1 VVGRPAVC
9 YEDIAMFNIGPGE
22 LIVILILALVL
33 LGPEK
38 LPEMARTVGKGMREL
53 RRATE
58 DLKDQVETEFYKLDV
73 DKPAIKPPEGPR
85 YPKTIPA
92 VLPPAAVASA
102 APTDPAFPA
111 SKSDTQPEAS
121 PPTEAPL
128 QEALPQEAPRD
139 PSKTA

>member
-1 VVGRPAVC
+1 
-9 YEDIAMFNIGPGE
+9 MFNIGPGE

-58 DLKDQVETEFYKLDV
+58 DLKDQVESEFYKLDEN
-73 DKPAIKPPEGPR
+73 KPVVKPPEGPR
-85 YPKTIPA
+85 YPKTTPA
-92 VLPPAAVASA
+92 IALPSPSAPASAAA

-111 SKSDTQPEAS
+111 AQPEAS
-121 PPTEAPL
+121 PLVAPASPPESPDPSPSAPPEAPK
-128 QEALPQEAPRD
+128 D
-139 PSKTA
+139 PSKLV

>member
-1 VVGRPAVC
+1 
-9 YEDIAMFNIGPGE
+9 MFNIGPGE

-58 DLKDQVETEFYKLDV
+58 DLKDQVETEFYKLDD
-73 DKPAIKPPEGPR
+73 DKPPQAPIVKAPEGPR
-85 YPKTIPA
+85 YPKTTPA
-92 VLPPAAVASA
+92 VLPPATAASA
-102 APTDPAFPA
+102 TTDPAFPA
-111 SKSDTQPEAS
+111 VPPETQPEAS
-121 PPTEAPL
+121 GTPEAQASDPTDAPK
-128 QEALPQEAPRD
+128 D

>member
-1 VVGRPAVC
+1 
-9 YEDIAMFNIGPGE
+9 MFNIGPGE

-58 DLKDQVETEFYKLDV
+58 DLKDQVETEFYKLDD
-73 DKPAIKPPEGPR
+73 DKKPVVKAPEGPR

-92 VLPPAAVASA
+92 VLPPATAAT
-102 APTDPAFPA
+102 APTDPALPA
-111 SKSDTQPEAS
+111 AQSETQPEAS
-121 PPTEAPL
+121 RPTEAPL
-128 QEALPQEAPRD
+128 PEAPKD
-139 PSKTA
+139 PSKIA